1 MEEQRDKQ
9 NRKGKRRERT
19 RAKDAADLFASSS
32 PRLCSICC
40 PKRPHHR
47 QRSPPRPLA
56 HIAQGE
62 RRAATPSGS
71 GRCHRHT
78 SPPSRHRSTSKQQG
92 SASTVCHPARLPA
105 SSPSSSPLPGGEG
118 MAASQPGRA
127 IPCLSP
133 CRPSPPCRGAS
144 AYLRT
149 PPERGGQRAA
159 ISGRR
164 G

>member
-9 NRKGKRRERT
+9 NRKDKRRERT

-40 PKRPHHR
+40 PKRPH
-47 QRSPPRPLA
+47 
-56 HIAQGE
+56 
-62 RRAATPSGS
+62 
-71 GRCHRHT
+71 HRHT

>member
-1 MEEQRDKQ
+1 MEEQREKQ

-19 RAKDAADLFASSS
+19 RAKEAADLFASSS

-47 QRSPPRPLA
+47 QRSPPCPLATSPRVREGRPLRPVLVDA
-56 HIAQGE
+56 IATP
-62 RRAATPSGS
+62 RHHLATDRPANSRAAP
-71 GRCHRHT
+71 R
-78 SPPSRHRSTSKQQG
+78 RS
-92 SASTVCHPARLPA
+92 AILPA